1 MNDKKLLSI
10 VIPTRN
16 REYYCIEA
24 IKSIL
29 RFQEDCFE
37 LVVQDNSDSNEVQEF
52 VSSLNDNRLIY
63 NQTIGRINFV
73 VNIDKALSLATGEYV
88 IMIGDDDTV
97 SQRIFELV
105 QWAKDNNIEA
115 VTPKRQVQYYWPD
128 SLQLDNNG
136 VVYISS
142 KYTYKYNS
150 YNGENQVIEML
161 KGGII
166 NYSGYNLPKVY
177 HGIMKRTILD
187 EIKNRTGRFIGGLS
201 PDIYL
206 AVAAALLCEKYYV
219 VDFSFTIAGACP
231 QSATAESLRGGH
243 RGDLN
248 TAPHLYNRAD
258 YEWDKLI
265 PKLYTV
271 ETIWAESA
279 LTALRDMNNAELCRF
294 FNSGYFFAGLLWHNL
309 SMRTYILRKI
319 KETSLGNNKRMHT
332 LISFFYFVTKSIAI
346 RFIRFFLPNNVKK
359 ISNVSD
365 ISNAYDVSES
375 YLKTFLNKKI

>member
-1 MNDKKLLSI
+1 MNDRKLLSI

-29 RFQEDCFE
+29 RFEEECFE
-37 LVVQDNSDSNEVQEF
+37 LIVQDNSDSNAVQEF
-52 VSSLNDNRLIY
+52 ASSLDDSRLVY
-63 NQTIGRINFV
+63 NQTIGRINSAL
-73 VNIDKALSLATGEYV
+73 NMDYALSMATGEYV

-97 SQRIFELV
+97 SHRIFELA

-128 SLQLDNNG
+128 SLQLSNNG
-136 VVYISS
+136 IVYMSS
-142 KYTYKYNS
+142 KYTYEYSS
-150 YNGENQVIEML
+150 YNGRKQVIEML
-161 KGGII
+161 RGGII

-177 HGIMKRTILD
+177 HGIMRRTILD

-231 QSATAESLRGGH
+231 QSTTAESLRGEH

-279 LTALRDMNNAELCRF
+279 LTALRDMNNAELCSY
-294 FNSGYFFAGLLWHNL
+294 FNSGFFFAGLLGNNL
-309 SMRTYILRKI
+309 SIRTYVLRKI
-319 KETSLGNNKRMHT
+319 KETPLNNNRLHVYV
-332 LISFFYFVTKSIAI
+332 SFFYFAI
-346 RFIRFFLPNNVKK
+346 KKTIVRFGRSLSPNNIKK
-359 ISNVSD
+359 ISNVED
-365 ISNAYDVSES
+365 ISTAYDISES
-375 YLKTFLNKKI
+375 YLR